1 MAVSENREAY
11 IPYRR
16 TDIIELCLKDGQLD
30 AANAETFKDFCQ
42 ILSAFYHFRFHKT
55 LEIIKDNYVVFNPN
69 ADVQPVNEPSLD
81 QYDEMEAKV
90 VDAFKH
96 ILERANYIPLP
107 ESIVQ
112 HALGEKSLINLRT
125 KVDFNDFSQ
134 VLYYYRGDTDKT
146 IKVKK
151 YFFWQEEKKIDIFER
166 IVLLIK
172 FKGAGYFRSKKSKKT
187 KSEELKFTPGKMY
200 VYFYKNIPKHDVDLL
215 FPNIETSMT
224 WKDRLLFGIPAIGA
238 AIPLILKA
246 LPNILLLIA
255 AILLVF
261 NAPSLVNSLD
271 VEQDKLRNV
280 MPILVA
286 TLSLAIALGGFAFK
300 QYSNYKS
307 KKIKFQKDIT
317 DTLFFK
323 NLANNASV
331 FQMLIDIAEEEECK
345 EIILVYYHLLTSTK
359 PLNPE
364 QLDSRIE
371 TWMEEK
377 LGTKI
382 NFDIHG
388 PLDNLQDIRGKLSK
402 NIKEAADAPEVPL
415 LSYDDQGYCH
425 VLPLEDAKV
434 VLDWVWDNA
443 FQYNG
448 TGL

>member
-30 AANAETFKDFCQ
+30 AADAETFKDFCQ

-151 YFFWQEEKKIDIFER
+151 YFFGKKKRKIDIFER

-172 FKGAGYFRSKKSKKT
+172 FKGAGYFRAKKSRK
-187 KSEELKFTPGKMY
+187 
-200 VYFYKNIPKHDVDLL
+200 
-215 FPNIETSMT
+215 PN
-224 WKDRLLFGIPAIGA
+224 R
-238 AIPLILKA
+238 
-246 LPNILLLIA
+246 
-255 AILLVF
+255 
-261 NAPSLVNSLD
+261 
-271 VEQDKLRNV
+271 RN
-280 MPILVA
+280 
-286 TLSLAIALGGFAFK
+286 
-300 QYSNYKS
+300 
-307 KKIKFQKDIT
+307 
-317 DTLFFK
+317 
-323 NLANNASV
+323 
-331 FQMLIDIAEEEECK
+331 
-345 EIILVYYHLLTSTK
+345 
-359 PLNPE
+359 
-364 QLDSRIE
+364 
-371 TWMEEK
+371 
-377 LGTKI
+377 
-382 NFDIHG
+382 
-388 PLDNLQDIRGKLSK
+388 
-402 NIKEAADAPEVPL
+402 
-415 LSYDDQGYCH
+415 
-425 VLPLEDAKV
+425 
-434 VLDWVWDNA
+434 
-443 FQYNG
+443 
-448 TGL
+448 